1 MQIEKGVPLP
11 EFTVG
16 APRKY
21 PFPDMEVGD
30 SFTVPL
36 EGKQGARGLDR
47 AAEKVRSAACNFSRR
62 CGWKFIIRTDR
73 AAGLARCWRVS

>member
-11 EFTVG
+11 EFIAG
-16 APRKY
+16 HPRKY

-36 EGKQGARGLDR
+36 TGEQGICGSDI
-47 AAEKVRSAACNFSRR
+47 AAEKVRKAACNFGRR
-62 CGWKFIIRTDR
+62 HKWKFTIRTMR
-73 AAGLARCWRVS
+73 AEGVVRCWRVS